1 MKAVAMKAV
10 AMKPVAM
17 KPVATKAVLP
27 IGRTGSVWMLSAAF
41 LVTMSVA
48 CTSSDGGASASSCA
62 YLVEYQNRTY
72 AGSEA
77 RDFTLGDKLGAA
89 TLPPCDD
96 TPNDDS
102 DGRTTPTPTT
112 AYAIKG
118 VDPGIAIALEQSSDD
133 VIFINVDSDWTL
145 PELKKMIHGT

>member
-1 MKAVAMKAV
+1 M
-10 AMKPVAM
+10 
-17 KPVATKAVLP
+17 LP
-27 IGRTGSVWMLSAAF
+27 AAF

-48 CTSSDGGASASSCA
+48 CTSSGGGESASSCA

-72 AGSEA
+72 TDAQA

-102 DGRTTPTPTT
+102 DGRTTPTSTA
-112 AYAIKG
+112 AYAIEG
-118 VDPGIAIALEQSSDD
+118 VDPRIAIALEQSSDD
-133 VIFINVDSDWTL
+133 VIFINVDSDKTL
-145 PELKKMIHGT
+145 PEIKKQFTR

>member
-1 MKAVAMKAV
+1 M
-10 AMKPVAM
+10 
-17 KPVATKAVLP
+17 KAVLP
-27 IGRTGSVWMLSAAF
+27 IGRTGSVWMLLTAF

-72 AGSEA
+72 SDAPAS
-77 RDFTLGDKLGAA
+77 DFTPGNKLGAA

-102 DGRTTPTPTT
+102 DGRTTPTSTT
-112 AYAIKG
+112 AYAIQG
-118 VDPGIAIALEQSSDD
+118 VDPGIAIALEQPSDD
-133 VIFINVDSDWTL
+133 VIFINVDSDKTL
-145 PELKKMIHGT
+145 PEIKKLFTR